1 MVLEGDVVDWYEVRV
16 ADVETALTPGGAS
29 LAPTTGE
36 RLLGLKEESDYE
48 GRPAG
53 ELFGGKGE
61 RDH

>member
-1 MVLEGDVVDWYEVRV
+1 VVVEGDVVDWYEVWV
-16 ADVETALTPGGAS
+16 AYVEIALTPAGKPRAY
-29 LAPTTGE
+29 GE

>member
-1 MVLEGDVVDWYEVRV
+1 VVLEGDVVDWYEVRV
-16 ADVETALTPGGAS
+16 ANVEIALTPGGAS
-29 LAPTTGE
+29 HAPTAGE

-48 GRPAG
+48 GKPAG